1 MELELKHWESLNFF
15 LKHPVLPIV
24 YSKLLRIS
32 TDQVKKIIEVDIRLY
47 SIFIHWGLVTYRL
60 QKS

>member
-15 LKHPVLPIV
+15 LKDPVLPIV

-32 TDQVKKIIEVDIRLY
+32 TDQVKKIIKVDIRLY
-47 SIFIHWGLVTYRL
+47 TLRVSYL
-60 QKS
+60 